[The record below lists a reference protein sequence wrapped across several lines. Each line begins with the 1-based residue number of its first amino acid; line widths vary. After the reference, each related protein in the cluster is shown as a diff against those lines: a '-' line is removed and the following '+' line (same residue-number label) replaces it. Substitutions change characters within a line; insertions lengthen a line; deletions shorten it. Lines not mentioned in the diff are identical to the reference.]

1 MSWVGKILTVPV
13 VLLLVPEDEPEPLVP
28 VEPVE
33 PLVPVDVPVEL
44 ELLDPLDEA
53 DICGPVPCGLWLN
66 CVFDELTEVLELDV
80 PPVLVVP
87 VVVPVPVE
95 TNPSWASRL
104 SGLTFDAPIIVVLGF
119 DVWPKMASTEP

>member
-1 MSWVGKILTVPV
+1 MTVPV
-13 VLLLVPEDEPEPLVP
+13 EPLLVPEDEPEPLVP

-33 PLVPVDVPVEL
+33 PLVPLDVPVEP

-53 DICGPVPCGLWLN
+53 DICGPLPGGLWLN
-66 CVFDELTEVLELDV
+66 CVFDVLTEVLELDV
-80 PPVLVVP
+80 PPVVVVP

-95 TNPSWASRL
+95 INPSCASRL
-104 SGLTFDAPIIVVLGF
+104 NGLTFDAPIIVVLGL